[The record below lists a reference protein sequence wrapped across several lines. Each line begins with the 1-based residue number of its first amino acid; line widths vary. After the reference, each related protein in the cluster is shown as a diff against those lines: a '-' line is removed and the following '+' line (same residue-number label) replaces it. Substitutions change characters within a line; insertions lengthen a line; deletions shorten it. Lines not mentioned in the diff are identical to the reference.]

1 MKQGGHSRCVIDFH
15 AHLMLPEV
23 YAITGPHS
31 MFVKSNT
38 DPTMSAEARQGVR
51 AREAILVARMSDV
64 TERIAHMDAM
74 GVDMQVLSSSLVQ
87 LSTYWAEPQESLRM
101 ERMLNDR
108 MAAAV
113 AANPKRLIGLG
124 GVPLAAPALAV
135 AELTR
140 CMGELGLAGVGIST
154 TARQMELGDAAL
166 RPFWEKAEELGAVVY
181 IHPAGNTGAR
191 FAKWYLWNS
200 IGQAFEEAMAVA
212 SLMYEGI
219 LDAFPQL
226 KICISHGGGYMPYY
240 MGRIARNYVE
250 KPATRVNMKKSPAE
264 YLRMLYFDSCV
275 YETEGLEALVKR
287 VGADR
292 VVLGSDYP
300 VGEPKPVEFV
310 ESCALTAAERE
321 KIIGVNAAHLL
332 GVIEKPGASQSY
344 RERLEAL
351 AKERLIRG
359 ITTDELMKMTRGDSA
374 EDPPVE
380 PQ

>member
-1 MKQGGHSRCVIDFH
+1 
-15 AHLMLPEV
+15 
-23 YAITGPHS
+23 
-31 MFVKSNT
+31 
-38 DPTMSAEARQGVR
+38 
-51 AREAILVARMSDV
+51 
-64 TERIAHMDAM
+64 
-74 GVDMQVLSSSLVQ
+74 VQ
-87 LSTYWAEPQESLRM
+87 LSTYWAEPQQSLRM

-135 AELTR
+135 AELKR

-154 TARQMELGDAAL
+154 TARDMELGDAAL

-200 IGQAFEEAMAVA
+200 IGQAFEEAMAIA

-250 KPATRVNMKKSPAE
+250 KPATRVNMKRSPAE

-275 YETEGLEALVKR
+275 YEPEVLEALVKR

-310 ESCALTAAERE
+310 ESCALAANEKE
-321 KIIGVNAAHLL
+321 KIIGVNAARLL
-332 GVIEKPGASQSY
+332 GVTVKA
-344 RERLEAL
+344 
-351 AKERLIRG
+351 
-359 ITTDELMKMTRGDSA
+359 
-374 EDPPVE
+374 
-380 PQ
+380 

>member
-1 MKQGGHSRCVIDFH
+1 MKPGGRSRCVIDFH
-15 AHLMLPEV
+15 AHLMLPEI

-38 DPTMSAEARQGVR
+38 DPAMSEAARRGVR
-51 AREAILVARMSDV
+51 EREAILVSRMSDV

-101 ERMLNDR
+101 ERLLNDR
-108 MAAAV
+108 MAAVV

-135 AELTR
+135 AELKR
-140 CMGELGLAGVGIST
+140 CMGELDLAGVGIST
-154 TARQMELGDAAL
+154 TAREMELGDAAL

-181 IHPAGNTGAR
+181 IHPAGNAGRR
-191 FAKWYLWNS
+191 FEKWYLWNS
-200 IGQAFEEAMAVA
+200 IGQAFEEAMAIA

-219 LDAFPQL
+219 LDAFPRL

-275 YETEGLEALVKR
+275 YESEVLEALVKR
-287 VGADR
+287 VGADQ

-310 ESCALTAAERE
+310 ESCALTADEKER
-321 KIIGVNAAHLL
+321 IIGANAAQLF
-332 GVIEKPGASQSY
+332 GVTA
-344 RERLEAL
+344 
-351 AKERLIRG
+351 AK
-359 ITTDELMKMTRGDSA
+359 
-374 EDPPVE
+374 
-380 PQ
+380 